1 MPKVIQQIALIIKIG
16 RSLNVLSMVD
26 RTQIILVINI
36 EEVRVVSKNLD

>member
-36 EEVRVVSKNLD
+36 EGVKVASKNLD

>member
-36 EEVRVVSKNLD
+36 EVVKVVSKNLD

>member
-36 EEVRVVSKNLD
+36 EGVKVVSKNLD

>member
-36 EEVRVVSKNLD
+36 EVVKVASKNLD

>member
-1 MPKVIQQIALIIKIG
+1 MLKVIQQIALTIKIG

-36 EEVRVVSKNLD
+36 EVVKVASKNLD

>member
-1 MPKVIQQIALIIKIG
+1 MLKVIQQIALIIKIG

-36 EEVRVVSKNLD
+36 EVVKVASKNLD

>member
-1 MPKVIQQIALIIKIG
+1 MLKVIQQIALIIKIG

-36 EEVRVVSKNLD
+36 EGVKVASKNLD